1 MSNIP
6 AELLYTNTHEWIS
19 DNGDG
24 TVTVGITHHAQEL
37 LGDIVFVEAADIGRS
52 LDAGEEYTVI
62 ESVKAASD
70 SYAPVAGEIIAVN
83 EALEDAPETVNE
95 DPYNE
100 GWIIKIKLADDADLG
115 SLLSAEA
122 YTDVVASE
130 D

>member
-19 DNGDG
+19 DNVDG

-122 YTDVVASE
+122 YTEVVASE

>member
-6 AELLYTNTHEWIS
+6 AQLLYTPSHEWLA

-37 LGDIVFVEAADIGRS
+37 LGDVVFIEAADLGRQ

-70 SYAPVAGEIIAVN
+70 SYAPVSGEIIAFN
-83 EALEDAPETVNE
+83 EELEDAPETVNE
-95 DPYNE
+95 DPYTE
-100 GWIIKIKLADDADLG
+100 GWIMKLKLADDAELG
-115 SLLSAEA
+115 GLLSAEA
-122 YTDVVASE
+122 YAELVASE
-130 D
+130 A

>member
-6 AELLYTNTHEWIS
+6 AELYYTESHEWLA

-37 LGDIVFVEAADIGRS
+37 LGDVVFIEEVDAGRQ
-52 LDAGEEYTVI
+52 LDAGEQYTVI

-70 SYAPVAGEIIAVN
+70 SYAPVAGEVLAFNKV
-83 EALEDAPETVNE
+83 LEDTPETVNE
-95 DPYNE
+95 DPYVE
-100 GWIIKIKLADDADLG
+100 GWIMKLKLADGAELSG
-115 SLLSAEA
+115 LLNAEA
-122 YTDVVASE
+122 YTELVSSE